1 MRPEHFREVASGTV
15 RAEGGAWTR
24 WGGVARGE
32 TPGAL
37 MRSVAVASCRSEL
50 QLTQRKVARSAQI
63 QIVPNLQAGGVP
75 TVPPPRAPSQE
86 KPLVGLDVGWIQGA
100 LSNMKTAG
108 QETFLGL

>member
-1 MRPEHFREVASGTV
+1 MDTL
-15 RAEGGAWTR
+15 
-24 WGGVARGE
+24 GGVARGE